1 MTEMTK
7 KLVCKFFNKGY
18 CKFTSK
24 CKFEHPEN
32 KCTEESCRNK
42 ACRKRHPKQCRYKEN
57 CRRQTSCLYNHDDT
71 KKTMKEVENAEVR
84 KLILE
89 VETIKQENKQKLNDI
104 KTLED
109 EINTL
114 KRNGEDRE
122 KVFHDDIKDL
132 KEEIKKLKIQ
142 NKEIEALK
150 KANSELRERLSKLEA
165 CQNLQTTEA
174 KDTEKSPKQKQNQ
187 NKELM
192 NCPFCSQPFSHTE
205 LINHIKVTHK
215 KSKKMCSLCNEE
227 FKENHNRSCK
237 YLNRN

>member
-1 MTEMTK
+1 M
-7 KLVCKFFNKGY
+7 
-18 CKFTSK
+18 
-24 CKFEHPEN
+24 
-32 KCTEESCRNK
+32 
-42 ACRKRHPKQCRYKEN
+42 KQ
-57 CRRQTSCLYNHDDT
+57 
-71 KKTMKEVENAEVR
+71 VENAEVK

-114 KRNGEDRE
+114 KRKGEDRE

-237 YLNRN
+237 YLNQN